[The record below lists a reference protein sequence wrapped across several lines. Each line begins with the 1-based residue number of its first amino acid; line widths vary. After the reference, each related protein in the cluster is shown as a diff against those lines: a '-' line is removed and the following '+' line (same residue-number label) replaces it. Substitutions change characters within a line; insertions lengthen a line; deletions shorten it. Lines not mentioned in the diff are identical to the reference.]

1 MVAVMEQDP
10 NPSSATATAT
20 IAGPA
25 TDRAVRRALAEHGR
39 LTVDAWGVASIA
51 DLYVLGLTSHAT
63 VNVMLAVESELD
75 VEFPDSVLN
84 RSTFA
89 SVESITAAAELAAEL
104 AS

>member
-1 MVAVMEQDP
+1 MEQDP
-10 NPSSATATAT
+10 NPSSTTAT
-20 IAGPA
+20 IADPA

-39 LTVDAWGVASIA
+39 LTVDAWDVASIA
-51 DLYVLGLTSHAT
+51 DLYALGLTSHAT
-63 VNVMLAVESELD
+63 VNVMLAVESDLD

-89 SVESITAAAELAAEL
+89 TVESITAAAELAAEL

>member
-1 MVAVMEQDP
+1 MEQDP
-10 NPSSATATAT
+10 NPSSATAT

-25 TDRAVRRALAEHGR
+25 TDQAVRRALAEHGR
-39 LTVDAWGVASIA
+39 LTVDAWDVASTA

-89 SVESITAAAELAAEL
+89 SVESITAAAELAVEL